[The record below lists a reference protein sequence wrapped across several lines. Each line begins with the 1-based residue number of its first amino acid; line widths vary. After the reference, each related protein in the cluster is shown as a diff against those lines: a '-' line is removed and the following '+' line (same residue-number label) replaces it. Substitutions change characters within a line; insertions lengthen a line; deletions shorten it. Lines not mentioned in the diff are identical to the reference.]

1 MPSNVAFHVHI
12 RRQAQSLLSNE
23 AMDHVEQNWYT
34 WYELNRIIRTRT
46 LQKLS
51 QIRSTTAVV
60 RRTYNTWYVVFS
72 FPLKRIPDTG
82 YHILVYVKQPM
93 RYSPS
98 NSQSLLFVFSTK

>member
-51 QIRSTTAVV
+51 QIRSSTVV
-60 RRTYNTWYVVFS
+60 RRTHNTYFVV

-82 YHILVYVKQPM
+82 YCIHVKQPM
-93 RYSPS
+93 R
-98 NSQSLLFVFSTK
+98 